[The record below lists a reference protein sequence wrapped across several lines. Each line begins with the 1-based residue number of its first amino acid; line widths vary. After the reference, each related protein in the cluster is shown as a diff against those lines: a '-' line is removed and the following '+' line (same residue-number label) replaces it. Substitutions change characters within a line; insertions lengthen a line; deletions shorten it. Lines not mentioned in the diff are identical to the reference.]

1 MGQEKKEIGVIMSVY
16 NEEPRWLK
24 AAINSILSQ
33 TYRAFRYYILL
44 DQPNNTVLKEIIEEY
59 QIKDERILFYQNP
72 QNFGLVYS
80 LNKLIELVEEP
91 YIARMDA
98 DDISLATRIEKELE
112 YLKKH
117 PEIDIVGTQSL
128 EFIDDITKPVQYN
141 QYPLTHLEIEK
152 YAHMRNPYSHPSV
165 IFKKS
170 KVLLSGNYQDA
181 YLCEDYDLW
190 IRMIQS
196 GCICAN
202 LDEYLLAVRISKDF
216 YKRRSGLKYVK
227 SIHYLMR
234 KNMKIGFFTKGEYIK
249 NMIIRSIV
257 YLMPNTL
264 RSLFYSKILRK
275 GNQNNES
282 ITYSA

>member
-1 MGQEKKEIGVIMSVY
+1 MEKYSVLMSVY
-16 NEEPRWLK
+16 QKDDANALK
-24 AAINSILSQ
+24 ESVDSILNQ
-33 TYRAFRYYILL
+33 TVKTDNFVIVKDGPLTDELNQIL
-44 DQPNNTVLKEIIEEY
+44 DNYAKKYPEICIITLK
-59 QIKDERILFYQNP
+59 KNV
-72 QNFGLVYS
+72 GLGKALHTGLLYC
-80 LNKLIELVEEP
+80 KHELV
-91 YIARMDA
+91 ARMDA

-117 PEIDIVGTQSL
+117 PEIDIVGSQSL

-275 GNQNNES
+275 GNKNNES